1 MRGMKGSGAAAR
13 AFEQFASGAAAPA
26 AHWAATASWALEVLN
41 ELPLGAHSLHCCCA
55 ALAGRKDG
63 WEGGYLLGLALDD
76 NEGVPA
82 GHTGSGGGVGAGRG
96 KVGAAQKGDSSDM

>member
-26 AHWAATASWALEVLN
+26 AQWAATASWALN

-96 KVGAAQKGDSSDM
+96 KVGASQKGDSSDM